1 MEPVFDK
8 MSVLLMPSVWQEAWG
23 LTATEAQLRG
33 IPVIASNVGGLV
45 EAKRYVAPLID
56 VNAVKGDVRD
66 ADGRYIIPEQDIKP
80 WMSELDSLLT
90 NKDKYEAVSHMAY
103 YTTRQWIRDFDVRA
117 MEKYLLTVMK

>member
-1 MEPVFDK
+1 MEPVFDNI
-8 MSVLLMPSVWQEAWG
+8 SVLLMPSVWQEAWG

-33 IPVIASNVGGLV
+33 IPVVASNVGGLV

-56 VNAVKGDVRD
+56 INPIKGEVRD
-66 ADGRYIIPEQDIKP
+66 ANGHYVIPEQDIKP
-80 WMSELDSLLT
+80 WMAELDALLT
-90 NKDKYEAVSHMAY
+90 NKDRYEAISHMAY